1 MTSPL
6 SIERHGD
13 VHVLRMDDGKA
24 NVLSHAML
32 DALNAALDDAEKSA
46 RAVVLVG
53 REGRF
58 SAGFDLAVMMS
69 GLERAKE
76 LLSKGGDFLLRLF
89 EYPLPLVA
97 ASTGHAVAG
106 GALVLLAADV
116 RVASA
121 GPFRIG
127 LNEVQIGLP
136 LPSLAIEFAR
146 DRLSPRAFVAAT
158 LLATMYDP
166 EGAKDAGYVDE
177 VVSGDALARAL
188 PRAVELTKLD
198 ARAFAVSK
206 KHVRAEVLARIRASL
221 ARDLVALAPPTSADA
236 T

>member
-1 MTSPL
+1 
-6 SIERHGD
+6 
-13 VHVLRMDDGKA
+13 MDDGKA

-58 SAGFDLAVMMS
+58 SAGFDLAEMMS
-69 GLERAKE
+69 GIEQAKA
-76 LLSKGGDFLLRLF
+76 LLSKGGSFLLRLF
-89 EYPLPLVA
+89 EYPLPIVA

-116 RVASA
+116 RIASA
-121 GPFRIG
+121 GRFRIG

-158 LLATMYDP
+158 LLATMYEP

-177 VVSGDALARAL
+177 VVAGDALARAL

-206 KHVRAEVLARIRASL
+206 KHVRAETLARIRASL
-221 ARDLVALAPPTSADA
+221 ARDLVALAPPNA
-236 T
+236 TPNAT

>member
-166 EGAKDAGYVDE
+166 EGAKDAGYLDE

-188 PRAVELTKLD
+188 PCAVELTKLD

-206 KHVRAEVLARIRASL
+206 KHVRAEVLAHIRASL
-221 ARDLVALAPPTSADA
+221 ARDLVALAPPTSPDA